1 MRLEDEIKQEKFKNE
16 YQKAIINIYF
26 TNCFITSKFQDIL
39 KEYKI
44 TSQQYNILRILRGQ
58 YPKSATMG
66 KIKERLLDRSSDITR
81 MIDRL
86 VSKKM
91 VERRGSRKDRR
102 LVEAKITQYGLEM
115 LEKMD
120 VCEDRMNKILSHLPE
135 KEVKKLNELLDK
147 VRLNG

>member
-1 MRLEDEIKQEKFKNE
+1 MRLEDEIKQKKFKNE

-58 YPKSATMG
+58 YPQSATMG
-66 KIKERLLDRSSDITR
+66 EIKERMLDRSSDITR

-86 VSKKM
+86 VSKKL

-102 LVEAKITQYGLEM
+102 LVEAKITLYGLNM
-115 LEKMD
+115 LEEMD
-120 VCEDRMNKILSHLPE
+120 ACEQRMDELISHLSE
-135 KEVKKLNELLDK
+135 GEVKMLNKLLDK

>member
-1 MRLEDEIKQEKFKNE
+1 MRLEDEIKQKKFKNE

-58 YPKSATMG
+58 YPQSATMG
-66 KIKERLLDRSSDITR
+66 EIKERMLDRSSDITR

-86 VSKKM
+86 VSKKL

-102 LVEAKITQYGLEM
+102 LVEAKITLYGLNM
-115 LEKMD
+115 LEEMD
-120 VCEDRMNKILSHLPE
+120 VCEQRMDELISHLSE
-135 KEVKKLNELLDK
+135 GEVKMLNKLLDK